1 MVNFHQNKSSK
12 RWKFKEIHPQRMK
25 NVKETPE
32 KRVNCAKKTPLP
44 IFRENNPNNR
54 KKIYER
60 IHPFKSSS
68 LAIFTKIKPQE
79 GENLKR
85 FNLKERTM
93 STNHPKKGWIVPKK
107 NPCKFSNKITPITK
121 KNWKKPLQEYFFVH
135 FHQNKIPTGWKF

>member
-1 MVNFHQNKSSK
+1 
-12 RWKFKEIHPQRMK
+12 MK

-44 IFRENNPNNR
+44 IFRENNPNHR
-54 KKIYER
+54 KKLYEI
-60 IHPFKSSS
+60 IHPFKSSF
-68 LAIFTKIKPQE
+68 LVIFTKIKPQK

-107 NPCKFSNKITPITK
+107 
-121 KNWKKPLQEYFFVH
+121 KKPLQIF
-135 FHQNKIPTGWKF
+135 K